1 LRDDVAYSRPLATA
15 ARLGDKA
22 TDLHRFPDKRVLL
35 TGEEGVLSTSNGRE
49 CLLDCLRLLV
59 RISGDV
65 SVWLPAGCGG
75 LLAAAKAESGRISF
89 RLPVRFLDDVPDYAA
104 YDAVLCV
111 GATPRPELP
120 WTVVNSN
127 GWLVRVSSG
136 TSPLSPETGQYNPI
150 AALAAACL
158 GVTDVFKRLL
168 GVIVVRGPLFDGL
181 SFSLLTYQ
189 AGKTDPGPPL
199 PEKLPLDLLIVGV
212 GAIGNGVVH
221 LLNMLPVKG
230 RAWVLDRQT
239 FQPENLGTC
248 LLIGPEDLEKQKA
261 HFAETFLSPRLQV
274 RGFSEDLSSFR
285 KRLGT
290 EVPHPALVLNGLDNI
305 DARHEVQGMWPDLI
319 IDGAIGD
326 FGCQVSRH
334 SWVEDTACLMCLFP
348 RETGEP
354 AEQVASRVTGLRPE
368 RAAQMLELVTE
379 EDVVA
384 APEDKRDWLKARVGK
399 QICSVV
405 PEGLAQSISME
416 RQREGFEPSV
426 PFVACLS
433 ACMMVTELV
442 REVAGWGSPLEPR
455 FQFDVLQGPTN
466 GQHFPQARQRNC
478 ECVTRQANID
488 KVRKQR
494 HEGRVAVS

>member
-1 LRDDVAYSRPLATA
+1 MRDDIAYSRPLATGA
-15 ARLGDKA
+15 MLGDKA

-35 TGEEGVLSTSNGRE
+35 IGEEVVLSTSNGRE
-49 CLLDCLRLLV
+49 CLLDSLRLLV

-65 SVWLPAGCGG
+65 SVWLPAGCEG
-75 LLAAAKAESGRISF
+75 LLAAAKAEAGRISF
-89 RLPVRFLDDVPDYAA
+89 RIPVKFLDDVPDYTE
-104 YDAVLCV
+104 YDAILCV
-111 GATPRPELP
+111 GTTARPELP

-136 TSPLSPETGQYNPI
+136 TSPLPPETGQYNPI
-150 AALAAACL
+150 AALAAVCL

-168 GVIVVRGPLFDGL
+168 RVVEVRGPLFDGL
-181 SFSLLTYQ
+181 SFSLLTYKT
-189 AGKTDPGPPL
+189 GKSDPGPPL
-199 PEKLPLDLLIVGV
+199 PEILHLDLLIVGV
-212 GAIGNGVVH
+212 GAIGNGVIH
-221 LLNMLPVKG
+221 LLSVLQTTG
-230 RAWVLDRQT
+230 RAWVIDRQT

-248 LLIGPEDLEKQKA
+248 LLIGPEDLAIQKA
-261 HFAETFLSPRLQV
+261 HFAETVLSPRLQV
-274 RGFSEDLSSFR
+274 RGFSEDLSAFR

-305 DARHEVQGMWPDLI
+305 DARHEVQAMWPDLI
-319 IDGAIGD
+319 IDGAIGA

-334 SWVEDTACLMCLFP
+334 PWGEDTACLKCLFP

-368 RAAQMLELVTE
+368 RAAQLLESVTE
-379 EDVVA
+379 EDVIT

-405 PEGLAQSISME
+405 PEGMAQSISTE
-416 RQREGFEPSV
+416 RQREGYEPSV

-455 FQFDVLQGPTN
+455 FQFDVLLGPAN
-466 GQHFPQARQRNC
+466 GQHFPQARKQNC

-488 KVRKQR
+488 KVRMQR
-494 HEGRVAVS
+494 HEGRDSGS